1 VLIKRR
7 RALALRPGRRIV
19 RRPAARET
27 VLGPAGRRTGWR
39 ALVLVLAVAVSAACS
54 GDGPAPGPAGSPP
67 VPAPSTSAA
76 PTGSAARTAPATS
89 DRDWPAYHGS
99 ADRAGVA
106 PTMPAVSRLRVLT
119 AIRLDGAV
127 YASPIV
133 AGGLTVVATENDTV
147 YAFDSAYRQVW
158 RQHVGEPSP
167 AAERPCGNID
177 PLGIT
182 GTPVYDATTG
192 LVYVA
197 PEYGGPPRHE
207 LVALDLRTGAVR
219 WRRGIDLAGT
229 ETKAMQ
235 ERGALAVTGGRVWV
249 PFGGM
254 AGDCGGYKGRVV
266 GVRLDGTGD
275 PVGYT
280 VPTAREAGIWTPPGP
295 VVDSAGDLYVAVG
308 NGESG
313 VGDPYDHSDSV
324 LRIGPDGRLR
334 DSFSPTT
341 WPTDNDADLDL
352 GSQGPTLVGPWV
364 FAAGKSGT
372 GYVLRRDHLGGIGG
386 QVSQAEVCRSFG
398 GTAVSAGIV
407 YVPCTDGI
415 RAVGIDGSG
424 RLSVRWHA
432 DGALAGSPVVGG
444 GRVWTLDQSGGVLHA
459 LDPAT
464 GATRE
469 HVAVG
474 ATSRFATPAITGRD
488 VLIPTL
494 TGLTVVRTS

>member
-1 VLIKRR
+1 MTG
-7 RALALRPGRRIV
+7 RPGASVRMVGVGTGRARLSRRL
-19 RRPAARET
+19 A
-27 VLGPAGRRTGWR
+27 
-39 ALVLVLAVAVSAACS
+39 VLVLGLAVAGCS
-54 GDGPAPGPAGSPP
+54 SGGSP
-67 VPAPSTSAA
+67 AAA
-76 PTGSAARTAPATS
+76 PTTTAPTTTAARSAGSAATAPAGT
-89 DRDWPAYHGS
+89 RDWPGYHGS

-106 PTMPAVSRLRVLT
+106 AAMPPVSRLGVV
-119 AIRLDGAV
+119 ASVRLDGAV
-127 YASPIV
+127 YAAPIV
-133 AGGLTVVATENDTV
+133 AAGLTVVATENDTV
-147 YAFDSAYRQVW
+147 FAFDRSYRQVW
-158 RQHVGEPSP
+158 RRHLDEPSP

-182 GTPVYDATTG
+182 GTPVYDPGSG
-192 LVYVA
+192 LVYVS

-219 WRRGIDLAGT
+219 WRRGVDLPGT
-229 ETKAMQ
+229 ETRAMQ

-249 PFGGM
+249 PFGGL
-254 AGDCGGYKGRVV
+254 AGDCGGYKGRLV
-266 GVRLDGTGD
+266 GIRLDGTGA
-275 PVGYT
+275 PVSYT
-280 VPTAREAGIWTPPGP
+280 VPTTREAGIWTPPGP

-334 DSFSPTT
+334 DSFSPST

-372 GYVLRRDHLGGIGG
+372 GYVLRRGHLGGIGG

-398 GTAVSAGIV
+398 GTAVAAGIV

-415 RAVGIDGSG
+415 RAVAIDGSG
-424 RLSVRWHA
+424 ALSVRWHA
-432 DGALAGSPVVGG
+432 DPALAGSPVVGG

-464 GATRE
+464 GRTRE
-469 HVAVG
+469 QVAVG
-474 ATSRFATPAITGRD
+474 ATSRFATPAISGRD
-488 VLIPTL
+488 VLVPTL
-494 TGLTVVRTS
+494 AGLAVVRTS

>member
-1 VLIKRR
+1 MQARVGR
-7 RALALRPGRRIV
+7 RAIAV
-19 RRPAARET
+19 
-27 VLGPAGRRTGWR
+27 
-39 ALVLVLAVAVSAACS
+39 ALVGLAAAACS
-54 GDGPAPGPAGSPP
+54 GDGPPATPATGTPGSTTATAP
-67 VPAPSTSAA
+67 TAA
-76 PTGSAARTAPATS
+76 PPSAPATP
-89 DRDWPAYHGS
+89 DWPTYHGS

-106 PTMPAVSRLRVLT
+106 AAMPAVSRLAVLSSV
-119 AIRLDGAV
+119 RLDGAV

-133 AGGLTVVATENDTV
+133 VGGLTVVATEHDTV
-147 YAFDSAYRQVW
+147 YAFDGAYRQVW
-158 RQHVGEPSP
+158 RQHLGEPSP
-167 AAERPCGNID
+167 AGERQCGNID

-182 GTPVYDATTG
+182 GTPVYDATSG
-192 LVYVA
+192 LVYVS

-207 LVALDLRTGAVR
+207 LVALDPRTGAVR
-219 WRRGIDLAGT
+219 WRRGVDLPGT
-229 ETKAMQ
+229 ETRAMQ

-249 PFGGM
+249 PFGGQ

-266 GVRLDGTGD
+266 GIRLDGTGD
-275 PVGYT
+275 PVSYT

-295 VVDSAGDLYVAVG
+295 VVDSAGDLFVAVG

-324 LRIGPDGRLR
+324 LRIGPDGRLL

-398 GTAVSAGIV
+398 GTAVSSGIV

-415 RAVGIDGSG
+415 RAVAIDATGK
-424 RLSVRWHA
+424 LSVRWHA
-432 DGALAGSPVVGG
+432 DPALAGSPVVGG
-444 GRVWTLDQSGGVLHA
+444 GRVWTLDQSGGALHA

-464 GATRE
+464 GRTRE
-469 HVAVG
+469 QVAVG
-474 ATSRFATPAITGRD
+474 TTSRFATPAISGRD
-488 VLIPTL
+488 VLVPTL
-494 TGLTVVRTS
+494 AGLTVVRTS

>member
-1 VLIKRR
+1 VASTAAAR
-7 RALALRPGRRIV
+7 RALSALL
-19 RRPAARET
+19 T
-27 VLGPAGRRTGWR
+27 VT
-39 ALVLVLAVAVSAACS
+39 ALAACS
-54 GDGPAPGPAGSPP
+54 GDPGPPAPVGSAP
-67 VPAPSTSAA
+67 VPAPATTGPAASASG
-76 PTGSAARTAPATS
+76 TGAAPATS

-106 PTMPAVSRLRVLT
+106 RAMPAVSRLRVLT

-127 YASPIV
+127 YAAPVV

-147 YAFDSAYRQVW
+147 YAFDGAYRQVW
-158 RQHVGEPSP
+158 RRHLGDPSP
-167 AAERPCGNID
+167 AGERPCGNID

-182 GTPVYDATTG
+182 GTPVYDAGSG
-192 LVYVA
+192 LVFVA

-219 WRRGIDLAGT
+219 WRRGIDLPGT
-229 ETKAMQ
+229 ETRAMQ

-249 PFGGM
+249 PFGGL

-266 GVRLDGTGD
+266 GVRLDGAGA
-275 PVGYT
+275 PVSYT
-280 VPTAREAGIWTPPGP
+280 VPTTREAGIWTPPGP

-334 DSFSPTT
+334 DSFSPAT

-352 GSQGPTLVGPWV
+352 GSQGPTLVGQWV
-364 FAAGKSGT
+364 FTAGKSGT

-398 GTAVSAGIV
+398 GTAVSGGVV
-407 YVPCTDGI
+407 YVPCTDGV

-432 DGALAGSPVVGG
+432 DEALAGSPVVGG

-464 GATRE
+464 GAGRE
-469 HVAVG
+469 QVAVG

-488 VLIPTL
+488 VLVPTL